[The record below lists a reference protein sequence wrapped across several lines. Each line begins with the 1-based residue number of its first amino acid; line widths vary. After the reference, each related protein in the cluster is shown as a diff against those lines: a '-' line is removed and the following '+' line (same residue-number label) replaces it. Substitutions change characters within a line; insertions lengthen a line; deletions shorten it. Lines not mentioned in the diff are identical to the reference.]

1 MSIRVT
7 INPSIS
13 LAEAKR
19 IGTALEKKLMKYPEV
34 TYAVSQIGRP
44 ELGGDP
50 EPISNNELLVVLKD
64 QKEWTTALTRA
75 GLVPVFARDLGAYPC
90 VTMNF
95 GQPIASDRQSTR
107 LNSNNQCENRS
118 PSSACNKKHNRN

>member
-64 QKEWTTALTRA
+64 QKEWTTALNRA
-75 GLVPVFARDLGAYPC
+75 GLVQVFERDHGDYPG
-90 VTMNF
+90 VTLNF
-95 GQPIASDRQSTR
+95 GQQIASRVDELLSGVKAQ
-107 LNSNNQCENRS
+107 LARS
-118 PSSACNKKHNRN
+118 